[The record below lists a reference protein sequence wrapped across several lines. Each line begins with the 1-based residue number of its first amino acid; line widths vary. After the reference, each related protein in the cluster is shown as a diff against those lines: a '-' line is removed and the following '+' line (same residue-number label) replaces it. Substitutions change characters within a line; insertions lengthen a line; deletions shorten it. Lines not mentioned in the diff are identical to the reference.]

1 MAKPRSSRHRHGQ
14 RSISVSNEAFPKL
27 VDGLP
32 TTSNGRRR
40 GVKERMDRA
49 INAALDAEQA
59 DN

>member
-1 MAKPRSSRHRHGQ
+1 M
-14 RSISVSNEAFPKL
+14 SNEAFPKL